1 MWEQFGI
8 SPIAFAEFW
17 NLNAAILPEPRT
29 KNAASP
35 LRKLF
40 NMFYVNPQRAK
51 LPLFLIYHAL
61 NHPLMIFHG
70 LGIHTAKKVVYTY
83 KKDSGKRPSE
93 KLIEA
98 CGLVFKSLQEV
109 YPGLFGKPD
118 RMDEIFHRQAILRV
132 VATLFVSSSNAKKK
146 KAIARDTDGHIDEV
160 CILDN
165 IAR

>member
-1 MWEQFGI
+1 VEQFGI

-17 NLNAAILPEPRT
+17 NLNAAEPRT

-83 KKDSGKRPSE
+83 KKDLASAHRRSSSKLVASFSSLCKRSTQDCLAN
-93 KLIEA
+93 LIVWMKYFIDRQSFE
-98 CGLVFKSLQEV
+98 SLQLCSSAAV
-109 YPGLFGKPD
+109 TQ
-118 RMDEIFHRQAILRV
+118 RRRRQLRV
-132 VATLFVSSSNAKKK
+132 
-146 KAIARDTDGHIDEV
+146 
-160 CILDN
+160 ILMD
-165 IAR
+165 ISTRFAFR